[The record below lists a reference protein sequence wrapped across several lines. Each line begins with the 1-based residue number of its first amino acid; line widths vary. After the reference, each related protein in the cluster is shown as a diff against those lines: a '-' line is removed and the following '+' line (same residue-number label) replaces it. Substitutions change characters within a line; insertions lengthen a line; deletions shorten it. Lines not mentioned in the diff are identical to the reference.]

1 MMIIKTKKMMTT
13 ENQTPFALRRASE
26 ADIPL
31 IRRLAEEAFP
41 ATYAEIITPEQVD
54 YMMEWMYGQESLLR
68 QMEQERHVYFIG
80 YAGSEPVGYVSVQPL
95 DDEPGL
101 WELQK
106 LYVLP
111 SRQGQGYGRRLF
123 EHALG
128 YARGLG
134 GKRVELHV
142 NRHNRAYR
150 FYCRMGMKPLRSGD
164 FSIGHGYYMNDYIMG
179 VAL

>member
-1 MMIIKTKKMMTT
+1 MIIIKTKKMMTT

-31 IRRLAEEAFP
+31 IRRLAEVAFP

-68 QMEQERHVYFIG
+68 QLTQERHVYFIG

-111 SRQGQGYGRRLF
+111 SRQGQGYG
-123 EHALG
+123 

-150 FYCRMGMKPLRSGD
+150 FYCRMGMAPLRSGD

-179 VAL
+179 IAL